1 MHCIQLK
8 SEVVQLLLLLLLRH
22 VFGEFF
28 WIPWT
33 LRYSLDILDLKV
45 LFWMPLT
52 LRCLLHTLDLKVSF
66 VFWVL

>member
-22 VFGEFF
+22 VCGESF

-33 LRYSLDILDLKV
+33 LRYSLDFWILRY
-45 LFWMPLT
+45 LFG
-52 LRCLLHTLDLKVSF
+52 CL
-66 VFWVL
+66 